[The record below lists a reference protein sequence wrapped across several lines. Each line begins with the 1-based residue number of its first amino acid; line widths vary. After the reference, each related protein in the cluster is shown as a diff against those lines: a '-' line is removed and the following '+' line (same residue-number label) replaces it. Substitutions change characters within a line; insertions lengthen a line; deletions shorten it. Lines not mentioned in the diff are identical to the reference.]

1 MTTRVTP
8 AADWDPLDPA
18 AVEDPFATHAHLR
31 DVCPVARSERWGGFW
46 SLMRHEDVIAASLDT
61 ETFIS
66 GEKTTIPDST
76 GPHRPPRPPLEVDR
90 PEHTHYRRLLAPYF
104 SAEQARQLEPR
115 IREIAAELIHTA
127 IAERECDLVPTVAVP
142 MPALVLCAVLGLPSE
157 DWSFLKRSTAE
168 VIEAGAR
175 RRPRA
180 SCPSQ
185 RRDLFVRPL
194 GRRSSTGSA
203 ARPRHRHHHRTAW
216 SSSSTAAN
224 WTMTRS
230 PAWFASSSRPATT
243 RPRTA
248 WAARSGTWP
257 RRRRSRLACART
269 RREIPA
275 AVDEI
280 LRAFSPAQMLARTVT
295 REVEIGRANTSPRG
309 QGRAV
314 LGVGEP
320 RSRGLRRSGAGQLD
334 RAFRIVMS
342 RSGMASTGAWALPWR
357 GPRCAWPSRRFLPA
371 RGDSTW
377 SGRHPRS
384 GGRTSAPGRCRSDFS
399 ENVGFR

>member
-1 MTTRVTP
+1 MGRG
-8 AADWDPLDPA
+8 
-18 AVEDPFATHAHLR
+18 
-31 DVCPVARSERWGGFW
+31 SG
-46 SLMRHEDVIAASLDT
+46 SLMRQGGRHRGIARYRDLHPC
-61 ETFIS
+61 
-66 GEKTTIPDST
+66 EKTTIPDST
-76 GPHRPPRPPLEVDR
+76 GPQRPPRPPLEVDR
-90 PEHTHYRRLLAPYF
+90 PEHTPYRRLLAPYF

-168 VIEAGAR
+168 VIEAGRAVDPERHARANDALYSYVHSVVEAR
-175 RRPRA
+175 RAAQLDPGTDIITGLMELVVDGR
-180 SCPSQ
+180 Q
-185 RRDLFVRPL
+185 LDDDQVTGVVRL
-194 GRRSSTGSA
+194 LLQAGHNTTTNGLGSA
-203 ARPRHRHHHRTAW
+203 FRYLAAAPQEQARLREDP
-216 SSSSTAAN
+216 
-224 WTMTRS
+224 TR
-230 PAWFASSSRPATT
+230 
-243 RPRTA
+243 
-248 WAARSGTWP
+248 
-257 RRRRSRLACART
+257 
-269 RREIPA
+269 IPA

-295 REVEIGRANTSPRG
+295 REVQMGGRTLRPGDKVGLFWASANRDPEVFADPER
-309 QGRAV
+309 V
-314 LGVGEP
+314 NLGCG
-320 RSRGLRRSGAGQLD
+320 
-334 RAFRIVMS
+334 FRIVMS